1 MCFVCAINGS
11 KISSLISIFV
21 DSSCEEHR
29 HNISKAEEI
38 CSLMMTASA
47 LRRRRRRRKWKEP
60 DPQTK
65 SLTAIFY
72 LCVYIV
78 KCRGSQRSTENK

>member
-11 KISSLISIFV
+11 KISSLISIFA

-65 SLTAIFY
+65 SLTAIF
-72 LCVYIV
+72 LFMCIHSKVSRKSKV
-78 KCRGSQRSTENK
+78 DGE